1 MMDGIY
7 ILAGIILMVST
18 GCLMWINWRILRVSE
33 ELLIV
38 SKVLLDETI
47 QVRKKLTARTK
58 KAIIPIVGSK
68 TK

>member
-1 MMDGIY
+1 MDVLY
-7 ILAGIILMVST
+7 ILVGVILMACT
-18 GCLMWINWRILRVSE
+18 GYLMWINWRILRVSE